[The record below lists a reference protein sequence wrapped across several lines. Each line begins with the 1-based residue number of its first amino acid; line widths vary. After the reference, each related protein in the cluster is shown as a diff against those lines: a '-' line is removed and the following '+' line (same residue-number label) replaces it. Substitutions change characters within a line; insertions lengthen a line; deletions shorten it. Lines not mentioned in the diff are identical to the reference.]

1 MRIKVRPAV
10 QDILRI
16 CEENDEGTHAVDAY
30 LVLGRKKAV
39 LIDACE
45 ESESIYEIVRRITS
59 LPLEVLLTHGHPD
72 HAGKGLSAFAG
83 HGIPIWMDAADEAVL
98 QKRGASFAPVK
109 TKPLQD
115 GMVFD
120 LGGMVLEAI
129 SLGGHTPGSMV
140 FYEQERHIL
149 LSGDAIGSGAFWMQ
163 LPESLPLS
171 QFLANARL
179 LQKRTASG
187 NLVILPGHSYQSE
200 SVLSDAY
207 LQDVIDVTEDILNG
221 KQSGQLK
228 TMLLGGM
235 MLEFKE
241 AARGQMHNY
250 VYDPKKAY

>member
-1 MRIKVRPAV
+1 
-10 QDILRI
+10 
-16 CEENDEGTHAVDAY
+16 
-30 LVLGRKKAV
+30 
-39 LIDACE
+39 
-45 ESESIYEIVRRITS
+45 
-59 LPLEVLLTHGHPD
+59 
-72 HAGKGLSAFAG
+72 
-83 HGIPIWMDAADEAVL
+83 
-98 QKRGASFAPVK
+98 
-109 TKPLQD
+109 
-115 GMVFD
+115 MVFD

-179 LQKRTASG
+179 LQKHTASG

-235 MLEFKE
+235 TLEFKE
-241 AARGQMHNY
+241 AARGQMLNY